1 MRLNNA
7 LFERDFDFFFND
19 KYLIL
24 TDNKC
29 EVMFIL
35 IFIWFPTLVS
45 CAQSLDLERVMIN
58 INRYILMYYIY

>member
-7 LFERDFDFFFND
+7 LFERDFDFFND

-24 TDNKC
+24 TGNKC
-29 EVMFIL
+29 EGMFIL

-45 CAQSLDLERVMIN
+45 CAHSLDFAPLVLRESN
-58 INRYILMYYIY
+58 DQY